1 MLVGRL
7 KITLNRFHQL
17 LEIWYTHSRAT
28 APRSFTIAARLSSLT
43 SHTAV
48 MFIAPSGIVGA
59 ALPCHA
65 ISPVWTVVKPPTMM
79 VLVVMAKK
87 MAGKNGA
94 CNYI

>member
-1 MLVGRL
+1 
-7 KITLNRFHQL
+7 
-17 LEIWYTHSRAT
+17 
-28 APRSFTIAARLSSLT
+28 
-43 SHTAV
+43 